1 MFKKL
6 KKNIIISIFNKS
18 RTKLL
23 ETKNGFQMKNTLK
36 DIKNK
41 LATAE
46 QNISELEDT
55 TIKPT

>member
-1 MFKKL
+1 
-6 KKNIIISIFNKS
+6 
-18 RTKLL
+18 
-23 ETKNGFQMKNTLK
+23 MKNTLK